1 MTYTYKLAR
10 RLAIS
15 RDLAMLNV
23 LVLLAAC
30 AGETTAPEASAT
42 SSTPAVPNGPVGF
55 RVLPGTVTIETN
67 QQIRFRGEMRT
78 LSGQVLAP
86 PLTWEASGGSI
97 DSTGRFSAA
106 QPGTYR
112 IVGRGLGRGRGQPQQ
127 PDTSV
132 VLVVAREPA
141 LIGIRVTPRASKVD
155 AGETRSFTALGRL
168 PNGATAP
175 IGVIWTATGGTIDP
189 AGVYQAGS
197 AAGTYRVIATD
208 TRGILADTVKVTI
221 NVPVTSDTI
230 PDPTPEPAPD
240 PTPEPTPDPT
250 PALARVVLR
259 PASVF
264 LATGSTHQFA
274 AFGRSTAGDSL
285 AIDVAFRATGG
296 TITSTGLY
304 TAGQSAGTYK
314 VIATSSELAD
324 TAVVTLA
331 RSSSSGGTVGIPYGP
346 YSAWEGTTYKANTDV
361 FGLRIGT
368 YSARDILE
376 RIEVAR
382 SKGKRLILGMTGGSH
397 EQYKTDGV
405 FDITK
410 WRAKMETYNTAAIKT
425 AVAAAVADG
434 TIVGNNVMDEPHN
447 TAHASSWG
455 PRGTMTKARV
465 DEMCGYV
472 KAMFPT
478 LPVGVV
484 HPHDVFEPTKS
495 YRVCDFIV
503 SQYSH
508 RKTLGD
514 IQRFRDE
521 ALAMG
526 RRDGHAIA
534 FSLNIL
540 DGGIQA
546 ARDGLWSCSATLT
559 GGRGTYDPNCRMTAQ
574 QVREWGMALGSAGCA
589 LTMWRYDVNF
599 MAKTENQEAF
609 RAVATHLANLPS
621 KSCRR
626 T

>member
-1 MTYTYKLAR
+1 
-10 RLAIS
+10 
-15 RDLAMLNV
+15 
-23 LVLLAAC
+23 
-30 AGETTAPEASAT
+30 
-42 SSTPAVPNGPVGF
+42 VGF

-67 QQIRFRGEMRT
+67 QQIRFRGELRT
-78 LSGQVLAP
+78 LGGQVFAP

-97 DSTGRFSAA
+97 DSAGRFSAA
-106 QPGTYR
+106 RPGTYR
-112 IVGRGLGRGRGQPQQ
+112 VVGRGHGRDRGRVRLQR

-132 VLVVAREPA
+132 VLVVSQQPA
-141 LIGIRVTPRASKVD
+141 LIDIKVTPRAPKLD
-155 AGETRSFTALGRL
+155 IGESRSFTAVGRL
-168 PNGATAP
+168 PNRTTTP
-175 IGVIWTATGGTIDP
+175 IGVTWMATGGIIDA

-197 AAGTYRVIATD
+197 AAGTYHVIATN
-208 TRGILADTVKVTI
+208 TLGSVADTVNVTI
-221 NVPVTSDTI
+221 SVPEAADTI
-230 PDPTPEPAPD
+230 PAPIPEPSPGPTPEPSPD
-240 PTPEPTPDPT
+240 PAPEPTPDPA

-259 PASVF
+259 PATVF
-264 LATGSTHQFA
+264 LATSSTHQFA
-274 AFGRSTAGDSL
+274 AFGRNTVGDSI
-285 AIDVAFRATGG
+285 AIEVAFRATGG

-304 TAGQSAGTYK
+304 TAGQTAGTYR

-324 TAVVTLA
+324 TAVVTLTQTL
-331 RSSSSGGTVGIPYGP
+331 SSGGAVGIPYGP
-346 YSAWEGTTYKANTDV
+346 YSIWEGTSYKTNTDV
-361 FGLRIGT
+361 FSASIGT
-368 YSARDILE
+368 YSARDILD
-376 RIEVAR
+376 RIAVAR
-382 SKGKRLILGMTGGSH
+382 SKGKKLIIGMTGGNH
-397 EQYKTDGV
+397 DFYKTDGV
-405 FDITK
+405 FDMAK

-434 TIVGNNVMDEPHN
+434 TIIGNNVMDEPHN
-447 TAHASSWG
+447 TAHDNSWG
-455 PRGTMTKARV
+455 PAGTMTKARV

-478 LPVGVV
+478 LPAGVV

-521 ALAMG
+521 ALALG

-546 ARDGLWSCSATLT
+546 ARDGLWNCSATLT

-574 QVREWGMALGSAGCA
+574 QVREWGKVLGAAGCA
-589 LTMWRYDVNF
+589 LTMWRYDANF

-609 RAVATHLANLPS
+609 RAVAGYLATQPAR
-621 KSCRR
+621 SCRR
-626 T
+626 P